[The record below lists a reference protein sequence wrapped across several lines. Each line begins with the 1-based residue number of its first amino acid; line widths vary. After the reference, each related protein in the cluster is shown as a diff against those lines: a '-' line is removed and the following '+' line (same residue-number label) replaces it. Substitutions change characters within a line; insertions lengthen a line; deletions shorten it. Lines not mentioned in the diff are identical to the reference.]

1 MGTVIAILGVLQ
13 MIGGVLVA
21 LSAKSAIHEILGAV
35 SFGMGTIALALAVV
49 IGHLRTISAK
59 DPVVLPPIKNQLV
72 DVKDVPAS
80 GWSRQL

>member
-1 MGTVIAILGVLQ
+1 MGTIIAILGVLQ

-49 IGHLRTISAK
+49 IGHLRAISAK
-59 DPVVLPPIKNQLV
+59 APVVVSPIENQLV
-72 DVKDVPAS
+72 DVKNVPAG
-80 GWSRQL
+80 GWTRQ

>member
-1 MGTVIAILGVLQ
+1 MRTFIAALGLVQ
-13 MIGGVLVA
+13 MLGGVAAA

-49 IGHLRTISAK
+49 IGHLRAISAK
-59 DPVVLPPIKNQLV
+59 DPVVVSPIENQLV
-72 DVKDVPAS
+72 DVKNVPAS

>member
-1 MGTVIAILGVLQ
+1 MRTLIAALGVLQ
-13 MIGGVLVA
+13 MLGGLLAA

-59 DPVVLPPIKNQLV
+59 DPLVIPPIENHLV
-72 DVKDVPAS
+72 DVKNVPTG
-80 GWSRQL
+80 GWSRQ